1 MGVTELRLEYFRH
14 GEDEARVRS
23 FGLHIYQTE
32 ETLAPSRLDW
42 SGKYPYCSI
51 RVSFSSVRIS
61 PGVSREKQN
70 SNCKREKYLFCEAV
84 DNLLAARHQ
93 SQECAQ

>member
-1 MGVTELRLEYFRH
+1 MSVTELRLVYFRH
-14 GEDEARVRS
+14 GEDEAGVRS
-23 FGLHIYQTE
+23 FSLHVYQTE
-32 ETLAPSRLDW
+32 EALAPGRLDR

-70 SNCKREKYLFCEAV
+70 SN
-84 DNLLAARHQ
+84 
-93 SQECAQ
+93 